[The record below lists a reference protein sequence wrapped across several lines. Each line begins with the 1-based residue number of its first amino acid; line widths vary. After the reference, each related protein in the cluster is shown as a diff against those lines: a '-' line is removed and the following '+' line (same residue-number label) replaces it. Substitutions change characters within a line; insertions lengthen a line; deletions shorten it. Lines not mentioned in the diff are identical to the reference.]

1 MFRKPVLSLLL
12 AVLFLL
18 LPFLQ
23 AEVRAGE
30 TVTDLTKA
38 YEIWK
43 NEGIRFVI
51 RDAQGGLVSWGIGKL
66 ESWAGESKWVVRN
79 PKGQLMT
86 HARGKVEN
94 WKNGKTRLVLRTPK
108 GQILTHIAIDLSSK
122 ASFAQNVVGLRRLKD
137 SKFLAFVQ
145 ETLGELL
152 VKELKGGDLI
162 RTRVLMQYLDK
173 YHDQPGAANFKPVL
187 QMVIQQLNFMVAHG
201 GDAKV
206 QDLASQAKAMLSKL

>member
-1 MFRKPVLSLLL
+1 MSRKLILSLLL
-12 AVLFLL
+12 AVLFFA
-18 LPFLQ
+18 LPFAQ
-23 AEVRAGE
+23 SGVWAAE
-30 TVTDLTKA
+30 TITDLTKA
-38 YEIWK
+38 YEIWT
-43 NEGIRFVI
+43 NQGIRFVV
-51 RDAQGGLVSWGIGKL
+51 RDPQGGLVSWGIGRL

-79 PKGQLMT
+79 SKGQLMT

-94 WKNGKTRLVLRTPK
+94 WKNGKTKLVLRTPK
-108 GQILTHIAIDLSSK
+108 GHILTHIAIDLSSK

-152 VKELKGGDLI
+152 VKELKSGDLI

-173 YHDQPGAANFKPVL
+173 YHNQPGAENFKPVL
-187 QMVIQQLNFMVAHG
+187 RMVITQLNFMVAHG

-206 QDLASQAKAMLSKL
+206 EDLARQAQTMLSKL